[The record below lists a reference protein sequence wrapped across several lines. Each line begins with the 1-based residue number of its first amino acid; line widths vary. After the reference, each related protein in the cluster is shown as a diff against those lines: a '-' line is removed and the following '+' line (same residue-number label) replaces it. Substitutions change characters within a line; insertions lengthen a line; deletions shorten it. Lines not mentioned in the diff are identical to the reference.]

1 MDELDFKTVICNC
14 LLHNYIFYDTKCV
27 FWQQQNLTPPFLESL
42 ICSGYREYLTDCPW
56 PICLYSVHLFF
67 WALNPTRASIGDKIR
82 PFCKKLIENVVSWM
96 LNSLPRL
103 WRILVTRQALRR
115 QVRWTKLNKQEG
127 HVDLFGPSL
136 IHPKKALSLDLGHRP
151 SRRQLIYDKQTPPL
165 SYLCPFNF

>member
-1 MDELDFKTVICNC
+1 MDELDFKTVEFICNC

-27 FWQQQNLTPPFLESL
+27 FWQQQNLTPALYL
-42 ICSGYREYLTDCPW
+42 DYLTDRGQ
-56 PICLYSVHLFF
+56 ICLYSVHLFF